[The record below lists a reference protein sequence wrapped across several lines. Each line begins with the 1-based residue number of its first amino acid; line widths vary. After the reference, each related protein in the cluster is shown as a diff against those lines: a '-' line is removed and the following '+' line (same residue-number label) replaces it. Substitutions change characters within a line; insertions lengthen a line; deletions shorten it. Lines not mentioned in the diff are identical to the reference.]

1 MFGWFSNKKI
11 KIKPEEIPIIAEDMQ
26 EIFRN
31 LAETCVIGM
40 VLSTKTH
47 SPEIKNNPSWKI
59 ETIHDVPEL
68 RYAFYGYQVCSMLF
82 FLARHLDATNTE
94 LIVHIKAIN
103 KCLLETVRGVHVLE
117 DEVSEDDK
125 MVMKKINQYFIK
137 YSKAKSIIE
146 RRDALAEDVKTQMQF
161 PKILQQQ
168 RLDNSVKFTV
178 NSMYAQVF
186 MELASYFGEKK
197 LADKYMVKAGKGI
210 LVE

>member
-11 KIKPEEIPIIAEDMQ
+11 KIKPEEIPIIAEDMK

-68 RYAFYGYQVCSMLF
+68 RYAFYGFQICSMLY
-82 FLARHLDATNTE
+82 FLAKHLDATNTE

>member
-11 KIKPEEIPIIAEDMQ
+11 KIKSEEIPVIAEDMQ

-68 RYAFYGYQVCSMLF
+68 RYAFYGFQICSMLY
-82 FLARHLDATNTE
+82 FLAKHLDATNTE
-94 LIVHIKAIN
+94 LIAHIKAIN
-103 KCLLETVRGVHVLE
+103 KCLLETVRGVHVLK

-125 MVMKKINQYFIK
+125 MVMKKINQY
-137 YSKAKSIIE
+137 
-146 RRDALAEDVKTQMQF
+146 
-161 PKILQQQ
+161 
-168 RLDNSVKFTV
+168 
-178 NSMYAQVF
+178 
-186 MELASYFGEKK
+186 
-197 LADKYMVKAGKGI
+197 
-210 LVE
+210 

>member
-82 FLARHLDATNTE
+82 FLARHLDATNME

-103 KCLLETVRGVHVLE
+103 KCLLETVKGVHVLE

-125 MVMKKINQYFIK
+125 MVIKKIIQGN
-137 YSKAKSIIE
+137 
-146 RRDALAEDVKTQMQF
+146 RR
-161 PKILQQQ
+161 
-168 RLDNSVKFTV
+168 
-178 NSMYAQVF
+178 
-186 MELASYFGEKK
+186 
-197 LADKYMVKAGKGI
+197 
-210 LVE
+210 

>member
-178 NSMYAQVF
+178 NSMHAQVF

>member
-47 SPEIKNNPSWKI
+47 SPEIKNNPNWKI

-68 RYAFYGYQVCSMLF
+68 RYAFYGFQVCSMLY
-82 FLARHLDATNTE
+82 FLAKHLDSTNTE
-94 LIVHIKAIN
+94 LIAHIKAIN
-103 KCLLETVRGVHVLE
+103 KCLLETVKGVHVLE

-125 MVMKKINQYFIK
+125 MVIKKINQYFVK

-161 PKILQQQ
+161 PKIHQQQ
-168 RLDNSVKFTV
+168 RLDNATKSTV
-178 NSMYAQVF
+178 NSMHTQVC

-197 LADKYMVKAGKGI
+197 LADKYMVKAGRGI
-210 LVE
+210 LV

>member
-1 MFGWFSNKKI
+1 
-11 KIKPEEIPIIAEDMQ
+11 
-26 EIFRN
+26 
-31 LAETCVIGM
+31 M

-178 NSMYAQVF
+178 NSMHAQVF